1 MNTMTILALDLGT
14 QTGWALTSRDGSITS
29 GSQSFKPQRFEGGG
43 MRFLRF
49 KRWLTDIKQC
59 NDGID
64 QVVFEEVRRHLGV
77 DAAHAYGGFMGQL
90 TAWCEHHQIP
100 YQGIPVGTIK
110 KHATGKGNASKDEM
124 VASVRA
130 RGHAPTDANEADA
143 IALLYLAR
151 EMATEGVCHESAPIP
166 LPLPLGQSAAHHA
179 GSGRGQ
185 TRGLAHRSHPGGQRA
200 RRTARL
206 G

>member
-1 MNTMTILALDLGT
+1 MKTIASDASDMAERNFSTRVRARHEDSYVLLRPMCQAEHDRTDDMNTTTILALDLGT
-14 QTGWALTSRDGSITS
+14 KTGWALACRDGRITS

-64 QVVFEEVRRHLGV
+64 QVVFEEVRRHVGV

-90 TAWCEHHQIP
+90 TAWCERHQIP

-124 VASVRA
+124 VAAARA
-130 RGHAPTDANEADA
+130 LGHAPVDDNEADA
-143 IALLYLAR
+143 IALLYLAI
-151 EMATEGVCHESAPIP
+151 EMATEGV
-166 LPLPLGQSAAHHA
+166 
-179 GSGRGQ
+179 
-185 TRGLAHRSHPGGQRA
+185 
-200 RRTARL
+200 
-206 G
+206 

>member
-1 MNTMTILALDLGT
+1 MNTTTILALDLGT
-14 QTGWALTSRDGSITS
+14 TTGWALASRDRSITS
-29 GSQSFKPQRFEGGG
+29 GSQSFKLQRFEGGG

-64 QVVFEEVRRHLGV
+64 QVVFEEVRRHVGV

-130 RGHAPTDANEADA
+130 RGHAPADDNEADA
-143 IALLYLAR
+143 IALLHLAI
-151 EMATEGVCHESAPIP
+151 EMATEGV
-166 LPLPLGQSAAHHA
+166 
-179 GSGRGQ
+179 
-185 TRGLAHRSHPGGQRA
+185 
-200 RRTARL
+200 
-206 G
+206 